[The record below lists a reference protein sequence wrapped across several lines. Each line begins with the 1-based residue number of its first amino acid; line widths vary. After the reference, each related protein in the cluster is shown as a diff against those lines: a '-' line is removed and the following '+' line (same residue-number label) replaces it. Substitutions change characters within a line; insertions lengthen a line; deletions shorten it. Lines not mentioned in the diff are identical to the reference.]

1 MFFRDLKKKSNKN
14 DGKSVTD
21 EVLFGLF
28 LIGFDIIDFNHV
40 KCFEMFSVACICD
53 IKTNNESN

>member
-21 EVLFGLF
+21 EALYTLGYF
-28 LIGFDIIDFNHV
+28 
-40 KCFEMFSVACICD
+40 
-53 IKTNNESN
+53 